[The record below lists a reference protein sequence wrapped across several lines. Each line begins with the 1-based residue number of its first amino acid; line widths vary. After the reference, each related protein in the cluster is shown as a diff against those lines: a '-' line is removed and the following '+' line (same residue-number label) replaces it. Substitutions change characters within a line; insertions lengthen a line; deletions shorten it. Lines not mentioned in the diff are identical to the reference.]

1 MEITV
6 SATELNARRKPQCTA
21 VVLSGGSTPG
31 EMKGVKATAESVFTF
46 ELLSDAMSLHYGAG
60 PVK

>member
-6 SATELNARRKPQCTA
+6 SATELNARKKPQCTA

-31 EMKGVKATAESVFTF
+31 EMKGVKTTAESAFTF
-46 ELLSDAMSLHYGAG
+46 ELLLGATSF
-60 PVK
+60 

>member
-31 EMKGVKATAESVFTF
+31 EVKGVRETAESAFTS
-46 ELLSDAMSLHYGAG
+46 ELLSGATRS
-60 PVK
+60 

>member
-1 MEITV
+1 MYCSSIIEITV

-31 EMKGVKATAESVFTF
+31 EAKGVKTTAESVFTF
-46 ELLSDAMSLHYGAG
+46 ELLSGAANF
-60 PVK
+60 

>member
-1 MEITV
+1 VYCSSIMEITV

-31 EMKGVKATAESVFTF
+31 EVKGVRETAESAFTS
-46 ELLSDAMSLHYGAG
+46 ELLSGATRS
-60 PVK
+60 